1 MQWSTKALR
10 LLVLG
15 FLVGLVCWLAPA
27 AGRDG
32 VRSDLGRRYG
42 PTIPNGYF
50 VRVEPSA
57 VTIPNNQQ
65 HPLTVTVEDAAGQ
78 PVDDVFVSFV
88 PSEGAVT
95 TGTSR
100 TRGGVVTG
108 TYTVATGS
116 DNPRTAFVIVA
127 VENIEMTVFID
138 IVPVVFGR

>member
-1 MQWSTKALR
+1 MTLAKARRLVVLG
-10 LLVLG
+10 LLVG
-15 FLVGLVCWLAPA
+15 CMCWLAPV
-27 AGRDG
+27 AGRDEGRSG
-32 VRSDLGRRYG
+32 VGRRYG
-42 PTIPNGYF
+42 PTTPHGYF
-50 VRVEPSA
+50 VRVEPSI
-57 VTIPNNQQ
+57 VTLPTNRQQ
-65 HPLTVTVEDAAGQ
+65 ALTVTVEDAAGQ

-88 PSEGAVT
+88 PSEGTVI

-108 TYTVATGS
+108 SYTAATGS